1 MSEPLDSLYTPV
13 GGKVPANP
21 FRGFKDAGN
30 RYRTQSLFAEYP
42 HDTYPA
48 HFTLKREGRKGF
60 INLYEKY
67 MDIAD
72 PTEYQVAVQL
82 FGSWAHWEALKGS
95 KWFMTHLKSWRVELA
110 VKLESERYH
119 EMLSQVPS
127 HKTGV
132 AATKWLAERYGEKK
146 AARTAG
152 RPTNEEKATYL
163 RETQQERDNT
173 KDDAKHIGLV

>member
-1 MSEPLDSLYTPV
+1 MDNTATPLR
-13 GGKVPANP
+13 GAFPANP
-21 FRGFKDAGN
+21 FKGFKDAGN

-60 INLYEKY
+60 VNLYEKY
-67 MDIAD
+67 MEIAD

-82 FGSWAHWEALKGS
+82 FGSWAHWEALKSS
-95 KWFMTHLKSWRVELA
+95 KWFMIHLNSWRVELA
-110 VKLESERYH
+110 VKMESKRYH

-127 HKTGV
+127 AKTGV

-146 AARTAG
+146 ATRTAG
-152 RPTNEEKATYL
+152 RPTKAEKEAHLRATEQEKAGFT
-163 RETQQERDNT
+163 E
-173 KDDAKHIGLV
+173 DAKRLGLS